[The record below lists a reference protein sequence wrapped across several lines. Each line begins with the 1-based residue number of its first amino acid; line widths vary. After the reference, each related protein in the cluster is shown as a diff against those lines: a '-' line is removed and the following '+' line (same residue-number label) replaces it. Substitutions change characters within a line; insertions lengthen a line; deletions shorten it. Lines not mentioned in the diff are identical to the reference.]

1 MESAP
6 HEALGGLQAP
16 EEPERGLAAVE
27 GDSEPA
33 MEPTAPQAY
42 PERVPHRTT
51 LATRMQ
57 AARQRAR
64 DAGVSEEA
72 IEAAYLESIE
82 VVEYRVVTELLTV
95 AGWTHYAHVPLSSH
109 EVAML
114 DVIRAGAARQQ
125 RSPDAQPGD
134 TGAAWIE
141 SRVVG
146 TWQRD

>member
-1 MESAP
+1 MERT
-6 HEALGGLQAP
+6 ALP
-16 EEPERGLAAVE
+16 
-27 GDSEPA
+27 
-33 MEPTAPQAY
+33 AY
-42 PERVPHRTT
+42 PERMPQRTT

-64 DAGVSEEA
+64 DAGVSEDA

-95 AGWTHYAHVPLSSH
+95 NGWTYYAHVPLSSH
-109 EVAML
+109 EVDML

-125 RSPDAQPGD
+125 RPEEALPGD

-146 TWQRD
+146 AWRRD

>member
-1 MESAP
+1 ME
-6 HEALGGLQAP
+6 
-16 EEPERGLAAVE
+16 R
-27 GDSEPA
+27 
-33 MEPTAPQAY
+33 TAPQAY

-64 DAGVSEEA
+64 DAGVPEDAIEA
-72 IEAAYLESIE
+72 VAAVYEAAYLESIE

-95 AGWTHYAHVPLSSH
+95 NGWTHYAHVPLSSH

-134 TGAAWIE
+134 AGAAWIE